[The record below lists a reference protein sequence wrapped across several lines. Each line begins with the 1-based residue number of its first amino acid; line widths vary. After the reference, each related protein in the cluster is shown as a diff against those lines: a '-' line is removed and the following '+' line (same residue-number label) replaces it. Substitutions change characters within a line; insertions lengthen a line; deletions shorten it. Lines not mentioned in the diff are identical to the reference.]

1 MDLMK
6 TVTETSQN
14 TPDAK
19 EQLHRLNEQ
28 KKLDL
33 ENSLLKEALI
43 ESAEKCERLLKE
55 LKESQEKNA
64 ELNHQTLE
72 EIRASVEQFQ
82 TSSEILETEISKE
95 IGNLRTDLQKETVDE
110 VNSIWRD
117 YQLKI
122 EQSFNDIIWREEL
135 VNDQL
140 KKQVDEVEQARRQLF
155 RVDGVKKALFWIGMV
170 ANITTCMLMIISK
183 IM

>member
-6 TVTETSQN
+6 TVTETSRN
-14 TPDAK
+14 TMNPK
-19 EQLHRLNEQ
+19 EQLHKLNEQ

-55 LKESQEKNA
+55 LKESQEKKA
-64 ELNHQTLE
+64 EQDHQTLE

-82 TSSEILETEISKE
+82 TSNEMLEKEISKE

-110 VNSIWRD
+110 VNSIWQE

-122 EQSFNDIIWREEL
+122 EQSFNSIIRREEL

-140 KKQVDEVEQARRQLF
+140 KKQVDEVEQARRRLF
-155 RVDGVKKALFWIGMV
+155 HFDGVKNVLFWIGMA
-170 ANITTCMLMIISK
+170 ANIATCVLMIIDK
-183 IM
+183 V

>member
-14 TPDAK
+14 AMNPK
-19 EQLHRLNEQ
+19 EQLHKMNEQ

-55 LKESQEKNA
+55 LKESQEKKA
-64 ELNHQTLE
+64 EQDHQTLE
-72 EIRASVEQFQ
+72 EIRESIGQFQ
-82 TSSEILETEISKE
+82 TSSEILEREISRE
-95 IGNLRTDLQKETVDE
+95 IGNLRTDLQKETIDE
-110 VNSIWRD
+110 VNSIWQD

-122 EQSFNDIIWREEL
+122 EQSFNSIIRREEI

-140 KKQVDEVEQARRQLF
+140 KKQVNEVEQARRQLF
-155 RVDGVKKALFWIGMV
+155 RVDGVKNVLFWIGMA
-170 ANITTCMLMIISK
+170 ANITTCVLMIINK
-183 IM
+183 VL

>member
-1 MDLMK
+1 MDLIK
-6 TVTETSQN
+6 TVSENVQN
-14 TPDAK
+14 SKSAK
-19 EQLHRLNEQ
+19 EQLHELNEQ

-33 ENSLLKEALI
+33 ENSLLKEALT
-43 ESAEKCERLLKE
+43 ESSERCEKLLKE
-55 LKESQEKNA
+55 LKESQEKKA